1 MGLTKKVLK
10 RPVTTVLVV
19 LCLIVFGL
27 SSIFS
32 SQLELIPEMEMPML
46 IVATTYPG
54 AGASP
59 DDVDQLVISKI
70 EDEIG
75 TLSGVDSV
83 TSMSSENFGMVLVQY
98 DYDQDIDKAYD
109 DLKKK
114 LDGIKSDLP
123 DDVDTPT
130 IIEMDINSTPSIT
143 LAVNNDSV
151 DNLYNYVNDDIV
163 PEIEKLT
170 SVASVDVSGG
180 QEAYIKAELIP
191 EKLSQYHVNM
201 NTIIAALKSADF
213 SMPIGSTS
221 VGNKDL
227 SVTSG
232 TSFDTME
239 LLKKIPITLGN
250 GNIIYMEDV
259 ANIYN
264 TVEAK
269 DSIGRYDGKDTMTIG
284 VKKNQDSDHITVS
297 KAVQETMQTLKAQ
310 DPSLEYV
317 VVNDYSDQI
326 SNSLKSVFQ
335 TMIMAVIIAMFI
347 IWLFFGDIKASLIV
361 GTSIPVS
368 ILAALILMK
377 TMGFTL
383 NVITLSSLVL
393 GVGMMVDNSIV
404 VLESC
409 FRFTD
414 KGGGFV
420 ETRKAAI
427 DGTAAVLESII
438 GGTVTTCVVF
448 IPLALISGM
457 SGQMFK
463 PLGFTIVFCMIAS
476 LISAMTLVPL
486 CYVYYR
492 PKEKENTPASGIMR
506 ALQNGYRSLME
517 KLLKKKAMV
526 MGTAVVLV
534 IFSLFLATKLKT
546 ELMPADDQGTIAV
559 TIETQPGLKIE
570 EVDKIL
576 QRAENYVTQD
586 PDLDSYMLSY
596 GSSGLSMNMG
606 GSGATLTAYLKDDR
620 SRKTDQ
626 VLKEWKRDMQ
636 KWSDCSVSLE
646 SQSSLGSGMSMGNAE
661 DLEYIL
667 VSTQYDDLKK
677 ASDEIVSE
685 LQKRPD
691 ATNIHSSLENSAP
704 LVKINVDPVKAAAEG
719 LSPTAVASQ
728 VYMMVSG
735 TTATT
740 LNVDGNDIDVKVE
753 YADDEYDTIDKLQGI
768 VLPTATGGSVALMDI
783 ADIGFKDSPQSITKS
798 DKQYQVTI
806 TGTLTEGADSTTKD
820 KIQKEVIDKYL
831 SGTISMQENTST
843 KMMNEEFASLGQAI
857 ATAVFLVFVVM
868 AAQFESPK
876 FSIMV
881 MTTIPF
887 ALIGSFLFLG
897 PTGVG
902 KTELAKALAAAL
914 FDDENNMVRIDMSEY
929 MEKYSVSRLIG
940 APPGYVGYEEGG
952 QLTEAVRRKPYS
964 VILFDEIEKA
974 HPDVFNVLL
983 QILDDGRV
991 TDSQGRTV
999 DFKNTI
1005 LIMTSNIGSQYLL
1018 EGIDEN
1024 GNIKTDAETMVMND
1038 LRSHFRPE
1046 FLNRLDEI
1054 IMFKPLTKDNIGG
1067 IIELMLADVNKRL
1080 EDKELSIHLTD
1091 AAKSYVIE
1099 HGYEPAYGAR
1109 PLKRYLTKHVDTLA
1123 ARMILS
1129 GEVYP
1134 QDTIVIDEQG
1144 GELIA
1149 SVEHRQ

>member
-10 RPVTTVLVV
+10 RPVTTLLVI

-27 SSIFS
+27 SSVFS

-46 IVATTYPG
+46 VINAVYPG
-54 AGASP
+54 ASP
-59 DDVDQLVISKI
+59 EDVDELVTKVI
-70 EDEIG
+70 EDEVG
-75 TLSGVDSV
+75 TLNGVDSM
-83 TSMSSENFGMVLVQY
+83 TSMSAENYAIILLQY
-98 DYDQDIDKAYD
+98 DYGKNLDDAYD

-114 LDGIKSDLP
+114 LDGISSSLP
-123 DDVDTPT
+123 DDVKTPS
-130 IIEMDINSTPSIT
+130 IIEMNINDTPAIT
-143 LAVNNDSV
+143 LAVNNDRV
-151 DNLYNYVNDDIV
+151 DNLQDYVNNDIV
-163 PEIEKLT
+163 PELEKLT
-170 SVASVDVSGG
+170 TVASIGVSGG
-180 QEAYIKAELIP
+180 QSNYVKVELIP
-191 EKLSQYHVNM
+191 EKLEQYHLGM
-201 NTIIAALKSADF
+201 SAIAQMIGSADYA
-213 SMPIGSTS
+213 MPLGDTK
-221 VGNKDL
+221 VGNKKL
-227 SVTSG
+227 SVSSG
-232 TSFDTME
+232 ADFDSIE
-239 LLKKIPITLGN
+239 RLKKIPITLGK
-250 GNIIYMEDV
+250 GNMIYLEDV
-259 ANIYN
+259 AN
-264 TVEAK
+264 VHLALEEQS
-269 DSIGRYDGKDTMTIG
+269 SIGRYNGKDTIALSI
-284 VKKNQDSDHITVS
+284 KKNNDASYSELTKDVTKITDS
-297 KAVQETMQTLKAQ
+297 LKAE
-310 DPSLEYV
+310 DPDLDIV
-317 VVNDYSDQI
+317 VVNDYSDSI
-326 SNSLKSVFQ
+326 DSSLQSVFK
-335 TMIMAVIIAMFI
+335 TMIMAVIVSMAI
-347 IWLFFGDIKASLIV
+347 IWLFFGDVKASLIV

-377 TMGFTL
+377 ALGFTL

-393 GVGMMVDNSIV
+393 GVGMMVDNSIT

-409 FRFTD
+409 FRSN

-420 ETRKAAI
+420 EGRNAALE
-427 DGTAAVLESII
+427 GTATIYQSIL
-438 GGTVTTCVVF
+438 GGTATTCVVF

-620 SRKTDQ
+620 GRKTDQ

-887 ALIGSFLFLG
+887 ALIGSFLFLWLVDCPISMTSLLG
-897 PTGVG
+897 FLMLVGTVVNNGILYVDTANQYRATMDFKEAVIEAGATRMRPMFMTTLTTIVAMIPMAAAYGNAG
-902 KTELAKALAAAL
+902 KTMQGLALVDVGGLIVSTAMALL
-914 FDDENNMVRIDMSEY
+914 VLPVFYVIMS
-929 MEKYSVSRLIG
+929 G
-940 APPGYVGYEEGG
+940 
-952 QLTEAVRRKPYS
+952 
-964 VILFDEIEKA
+964 
-974 HPDVFNVLL
+974 
-983 QILDDGRV
+983 
-991 TDSQGRTV
+991 
-999 DFKNTI
+999 KN
-1005 LIMTSNIGSQYLL
+1005 Q
-1018 EGIDEN
+1018 D
-1024 GNIKTDAETMVMND
+1024 KK
-1038 LRSHFRPE
+1038 
-1046 FLNRLDEI
+1046 EI
-1054 IMFKPLTKDNIGG
+1054 I
-1067 IIELMLADVNKRL
+1067 DV
-1080 EDKELSIHLTD
+1080 D
-1091 AAKSYVIE
+1091 
-1099 HGYEPAYGAR
+1099 
-1109 PLKRYLTKHVDTLA
+1109 
-1123 ARMILS
+1123 
-1129 GEVYP
+1129 
-1134 QDTIVIDEQG
+1134 
-1144 GELIA
+1144 
-1149 SVEHRQ
+1149 